1 MTPRYCIAVVA
12 LFAALL
18 AACSGGD
25 TGGGPPKSKAFP
37 VEVETVVG
45 REVQYVVSAVGS
57 VEAFEEVQITARVQG
72 VVEKINFKEGQAVTP
87 DTVLVE
93 IEPAR
98 FQYASDA
105 AKAGHDRAVAEHTEA
120 VEGLKRR
127 ENPGEKPGIF
137 SREEVE
143 AWRTK
148 VAVAAAV
155 ERERAAELSQAELDL
170 QNATPR
176 PPMKGV
182 IQSRLVS
189 TGQWVTPGT
198 VIARLLRREPM
209 LLRFAVPEEKASQ
222 LDEGIEARFSLSG
235 EKKEYKAVLTH
246 VAASADVS
254 TRMVQVIAEVQ
265 GEQDELTPGSFIRVT
280 VPVGSNKNA
289 PTVPESAVRPSEN
302 GFLVYVVKDNKAFQ
316 RVIEIGLRT
325 EEQSE
330 DDEKKEGKKEGRI
343 EVLSGL
349 EIGEVV
355 VTRGAEALREGAEV
369 AVSGAG
375 KGGGKPI
382 GAKP

>member
-1 MTPRYCIAVVA
+1 MTPRHCIVVFA
-12 LFAALL
+12 LIAALL
-18 AACSGGD
+18 AACGGD
-25 TGGGPPKSKAFP
+25 EGGGGAPKSKAFP

-45 REVQYVVSAVGS
+45 REVKYVVSAVGS

-72 VVEKINFKEGQAVTP
+72 VVEKINFKEGQLVTP

-105 AKAGHDRAVAEHTEA
+105 AKAAHDRAVAEQTEA
-120 VEGLKRR
+120 AEGLKRR

-137 SREEVE
+137 SKEEVE

-148 VAVAAAV
+148 VAVASAV
-155 ERERAAELSQAELDL
+155 EREKAAQLSQAQLDL
-170 QNATPR
+170 QNATPK

-182 IQSRLVS
+182 IQSRLVA

-198 VIARLLRREPM
+198 VIAMLLRREPM

-222 LDEGIEARFSLSG
+222 LDEGVEATFNLSG
-235 EKKEYKAVLTH
+235 EKKEYKAKLTH
-246 VAASADVS
+246 IAASADLS

-265 GEQDELTPGSFIRVT
+265 GEQEQLTPGSFIRVT
-280 VPVGSNKNA
+280 VPVGSRKDA
-289 PTVPESAVRPSEN
+289 PTVPESAVRPSEK

-325 EEQSE
+325 EAQSE
-330 DDEKKEGKKEGRI
+330 EDEKKEGKKEARI
-343 EVLSGL
+343 EVLTGL
-349 EIGEVV
+349 NVGEVV
-355 VTRGAEALREGAEV
+355 VIRGAEALREGV
-369 AVSGAG
+369 DVSVTN
-375 KGGGKPI
+375 KIGGKPA
-382 GAKP
+382 GVQP